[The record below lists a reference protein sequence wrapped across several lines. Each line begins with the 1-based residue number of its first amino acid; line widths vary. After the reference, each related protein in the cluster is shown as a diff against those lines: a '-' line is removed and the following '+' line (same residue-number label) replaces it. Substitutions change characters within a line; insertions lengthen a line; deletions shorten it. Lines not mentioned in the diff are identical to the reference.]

1 MKCLTLAIML
11 SACCITIAYAASDRQ
26 VETIKALYQQAK
38 AQQQGMEILEKYA
51 DNSLAQAFKVKAQ
64 NGEVCGTDHDVV
76 WQSQDPEYDRKLT
89 FTKLG
94 NNRVKVNL
102 AKGQWHE
109 PSSVVYQLKCKGN
122 HCQVSDVIEGRNSL
136 KQDILDEC
144 S

>member
-1 MKCLTLAIML
+1 MKCLTLAAML
-11 SACCITIAYAASDRQ
+11 SACCITTAYAASDRQ

-51 DNSLAQAFKVKAQ
+51 DSSLAQAFKVKAQ

-109 PSSVVYQLKCKGN
+109 PGSVVYQLKCKGN